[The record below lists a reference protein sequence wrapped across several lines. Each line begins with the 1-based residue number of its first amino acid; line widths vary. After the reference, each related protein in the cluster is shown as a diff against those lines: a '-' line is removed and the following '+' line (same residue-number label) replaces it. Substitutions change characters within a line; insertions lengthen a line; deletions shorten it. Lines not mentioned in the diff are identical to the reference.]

1 MVYVKV
7 QKNSAYFKRF
17 QTKLERRRNC
27 KTDYYARKRL
37 VTQDKN
43 KYNSPRYRLVVRVTN
58 RDVICQI
65 VYSKIIGDVVLAAAY
80 AHELPLFGASVG
92 LTNYAAC
99 YATGLLVARRVLTK
113 LKLDKHY
120 TGLAAPTGEN
130 VPRAFKALMDVGLA
144 RTTTGARIFAAL
156 KGAVDGGLNV
166 PHSTSR
172 FAGYKKDKGELDTEV
187 NRKRI
192 FGVHVAEYQKTL
204 LKDDAEAYNKLFSR
218 YKAKGITPD
227 KVESMW
233 KSTHDAIRKNPLLKK
248 GLKANQAEC
257 KKASKT
263 KTQRRTTTA
272 EKFNKMVQKR
282 NALQRKKKAGK
293 KH

>member
-7 QKNSAYFKRF
+7 QKNSSYFKRF

-37 VTQDKN
+37 VAQDKN

-58 RDVICQI
+58 RDVIAQI
-65 VYSKIIGDVVLAAAY
+65 IYAKIVGDVVLAAAY
-80 AHELPLFGASVG
+80 SHELPLFGGKVG

-99 YATGLLVARRVLTK
+99 YATGLLVARRILTK
-113 LKLDKHY
+113 LNLDKAF
-120 TGLAAPTGEN
+120 TGPTEVEEGKQR
-130 VPRAFKALMDVGLA
+130 PFKALMDVGLA
-144 RTTTGARIFAAL
+144 RTTTGARIFAVL
-156 KGAVDGGLNV
+156 KGAVDGGVNV
-166 PHSTSR
+166 PHSQSR
-172 FAGYKKDKGELDTEV
+172 FAGYNKEKGELNTEV

-192 FGVHVAEYQKTL
+192 FGVHVAEYQQQL
-204 LKDDAEAYNKLFSR
+204 LKDDADAYKRLFSQ
-218 YKAKGITPD
+218 YEKNGVTPD
-227 KVESMW
+227 KVEQMW
-233 KSTHDAIRKNPLLKK
+233 KDTHAAIRKNPTLKK

-257 KKASKT
+257 KKTSLA

-282 NALQRKKKAGK
+282 NALQRKKAANK
-293 KH
+293 K